1 MSKYIIDTD
10 QFEKLFETKAV
21 AVLGIG
27 DNLAVPEEG
36 EKTVWTRMLNVA
48 DLEELTSNYINK
60 HFSDPQD
67 TAYQRGQIE
76 LIVAIRELIKHD
88 NSNDWKE
95 MGFEFDSIAWS
106 YRLTEILGN
115 YEPSEI
121 IKRVKACEQKQT
133 KRNIESDL
141 DYLMQST
148 GMTIKEIAAEL
159 KERVE

>member
-1 MSKYIIDTD
+1 MSKYIIELNDKCARGIVVFGKTD
-10 QFEKLFETKAV
+10 EEVISTTQYVENLE
-21 AVLGIG
+21 VLNS
-27 DNLAVPEEG
+27 D
-36 EKTVWTRMLNVA
+36 
-48 DLEELTSNYINK
+48 YINE
-60 HFSDPQD
+60 HFGDLQD

-95 MGFEFDSIAWS
+95 MGFEFDSSAWS